1 MPYESDPI
9 VSKLN
14 EWVTAQS
21 LYWDL
26 DSFDIMSPLEKAL
39 IGTWELMNE
48 VYNGGFMQYFHNSS
62 RARAKP
68 MVGVLRSFGAPQ
80 AADVLASAIAL
91 AGPGTPYGDEPN
103 YLAAIKAMPGEA
115 RDQLRDLERRLS
127 DCADDTHLQLY
138 HYLSQHRDEIEAPD
152 SFWTEAPSP

>member
-9 VSKLN
+9 ASKLN
-14 EWVTAQS
+14 EWVSAQQ

-26 DSFDIMSPLEKAL
+26 DSFEIMNPMEKAL

-62 RARAKP
+62 RAHAKP
-68 MVGVLRSFGAPQ
+68 MVGVLRSFGALQ

-91 AGPGTPYGDEPN
+91 AGPGTPWADESN
-103 YLAAIKAMPGEA
+103 YLVAIKAQPGEVH
-115 RDQLRDLERRLS
+115 DQLSDLERRLFA
-127 DCADDTHLQLY
+127 CADETHLQLFR
-138 HYLSQHRDEIEAPD
+138 YLSKHRDQIEAPD
-152 SFWTEAPSP
+152 GFWTDASTQ